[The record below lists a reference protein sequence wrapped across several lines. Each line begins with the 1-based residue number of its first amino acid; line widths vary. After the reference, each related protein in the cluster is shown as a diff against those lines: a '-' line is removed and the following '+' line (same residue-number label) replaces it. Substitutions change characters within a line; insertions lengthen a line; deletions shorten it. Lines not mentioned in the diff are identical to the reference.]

1 MKQKKVVQMNKL
13 NNSVLDKISENNN
26 EYRGKLR
33 NLNNQIEEKTTSF
46 VGELVTLS
54 NYVIDFSN
62 SINKAKDD
70 LVMPINRIVESYV
83 IKDLRG
89 VETVNEQFVMKIN
102 DKLEDANI
110 TNAEEKDKFIDSLNS
125 LLNNKYLEIV
135 KIKRNDFCDT
145 DGKNAEIEDKFN
157 NFINYISSFPN
168 VNVAIFE
175 NTINTYKE
183 SIYSLISS
191 TLKSISDLYLSNFVD
206 GIMNGLNAIIELN
219 NSSITDDF
227 KPFTPNVDDI
237 EIPSIPKA
245 PITDE
250 KILPI
255 SDDKSDIELPE
266 IPSFSSINNTSKEEE
281 EKISVSAL
289 EVPKE
294 EPITVDKDLKKQ
306 YDVEEILKIAKSPVV
321 SMPSDEEMRNNSFTA
336 VEPII
341 KSEEKDNI
349 IDKYN
354 EDEIASELINRLT
367 YRLDAIKEKQ
377 QKLDNDEKRLDD
389 DEAFVNS
396 LIDNS
401 NKKQLELDEIEKE
414 LNKKKEELK
423 AKEEELNRK
432 INDVLPFANAVMNVQ
447 KES

>member
-1 MKQKKVVQMNKL
+1 MNKL

-145 DGKNAEIEDKFN
+145 DGKNVEIEDKFN

-206 GIMNGLNAIIELN
+206 GIMSSLNAIIELN

-294 EPITVDKDLKKQ
+294 EPIAVDKDLKKQ

-341 KSEEKDNI
+341 KAEEKDNI

>member
-1 MKQKKVVQMNKL
+1 MNKL

-33 NLNNQIEEKTTSF
+33 SLNNQIEEKTTSF

-145 DGKNAEIEDKFN
+145 DGKNVEIEDKFN

>member
-1 MKQKKVVQMNKL
+1 MNKL

-145 DGKNAEIEDKFN
+145 DGKNVEIEDKFN

-245 PITDE
+245 PIADE

>member
-1 MKQKKVVQMNKL
+1 MNKL

-110 TNAEEKDKFIDSLNS
+110 TSAEEKDKFIDSLNS

-145 DGKNAEIEDKFN
+145 DGKNVEIEDKFN

>member
-1 MKQKKVVQMNKL
+1 MNKL

-145 DGKNAEIEDKFN
+145 DGKNVEIEDKFN

>member
-1 MKQKKVVQMNKL
+1 MNKL

>member
-1 MKQKKVVQMNKL
+1 MNKL

-145 DGKNAEIEDKFN
+145 DGKNVEIEDKFN

-266 IPSFSSINNTSKEEE
+266 IPSFSSINNTSKEE

>member
-1 MKQKKVVQMNKL
+1 MNKL

-157 NFINYISSFPN
+157 NFIHYISSFPN

>member
-1 MKQKKVVQMNKL
+1 MNKL

-62 SINKAKDD
+62 SINKSKDD

-145 DGKNAEIEDKFN
+145 DGKNVEIEDKFN

>member
-1 MKQKKVVQMNKL
+1 MNKL

-145 DGKNAEIEDKFN
+145 DGKNVEIEDKFN

-183 SIYSLISS
+183 SIYSLISI

-206 GIMNGLNAIIELN
+206 GIMSSLNAIIELN

-245 PITDE
+245 PIIDE

-281 EKISVSAL
+281 EKISVSAM

-294 EPITVDKDLKKQ
+294 EPIAVDKDLKKQ

-321 SMPSDEEMRNNSFTA
+321 SMPSDEEMRNNSFTV

-341 KSEEKDNI
+341 KAEEKDNI

-367 YRLDAIKEKQ
+367 YRLDTIKEKQ

>member
-1 MKQKKVVQMNKL
+1 
-13 NNSVLDKISENNN
+13 
-26 EYRGKLR
+26 
-33 NLNNQIEEKTTSF
+33 
-46 VGELVTLS
+46 
-54 NYVIDFSN
+54 
-62 SINKAKDD
+62 
-70 LVMPINRIVESYV
+70 MPINRIVESYV

-145 DGKNAEIEDKFN
+145 DGKNVEIEDKFN

-294 EPITVDKDLKKQ
+294 E
-306 YDVEEILKIAKSPVV
+306 
-321 SMPSDEEMRNNSFTA
+321 
-336 VEPII
+336 
-341 KSEEKDNI
+341 
-349 IDKYN
+349 
-354 EDEIASELINRLT
+354 
-367 YRLDAIKEKQ
+367 
-377 QKLDNDEKRLDD
+377 
-389 DEAFVNS
+389 
-396 LIDNS
+396 
-401 NKKQLELDEIEKE
+401 
-414 LNKKKEELK
+414 
-423 AKEEELNRK
+423 ELNRK

>member
-1 MKQKKVVQMNKL
+1 MNKL

-145 DGKNAEIEDKFN
+145 DGKNVEIEDKFN

-183 SIYSLISS
+183 SIYSLISI

-206 GIMNGLNAIIELN
+206 GIMSSLNAIIELN

-245 PITDE
+245 PIIDE

-281 EKISVSAL
+281 EKISVSAM

-294 EPITVDKDLKKQ
+294 EPIAVDKDLKKQ

-341 KSEEKDNI
+341 KAEEKDNI

-367 YRLDAIKEKQ
+367 CRLDAIKEKQ

>member
-1 MKQKKVVQMNKL
+1 MNKL

-145 DGKNAEIEDKFN
+145 DGKNVEIEDKFN

-432 INDVLPFANAVMNVQ
+432 INDVLPFL
-447 KES
+447 